1 MSGHCPSDKWF
12 FGSVFV
18 FLIAV
23 GLLVGGAVNM
33 QSAADDPRTP
43 RVKTY
48 DGYVDAWQSTH
59 FDEYSGKYA
68 STTPTISVA
77 RGPSAGTGST
87 TTVSAWTKL
96 ETATIVLK
104 DSRSDYKR
112 HNKHFALYTNIVNF
126 HATGKRSEK
135 KNEDV
140 TLTIGSNTIKFHVTD
155 CDVTKV
161 NRKKTVKNAKGE
173 DVEVDVARV
182 GRRGSLA
189 PERDRCA
196 AELAHGL
203 FFRRVGRLEQG
214 RDDLVESIRPRGQ
227 RLRRAHGLHQV
238 EERL

>member
-1 MSGHCPSDKWF
+1 M
-12 FGSVFV
+12 

-77 RGPSAGTGST
+77 RGASAGTGST

-96 ETATIVLK
+96 EAGLAAIGLK

-112 HNKHFALYTNIVNF
+112 HNKHFALYTEIANF
-126 HATGKRSEK
+126 HATGKKSEK

-140 TLTIGSNTIKFHVTD
+140 TLTIGSNTMKFHVTE
-155 CDVTKV
+155 CDVTKH
-161 NRKKTVKNAKGE
+161 NRKKKVKNGKW
-173 DVEVDVARV
+173 
-182 GRRGSLA
+182 RRGGGGRPLLDN
-189 PERDRCA
+189 R
-196 AELAHGL
+196 AHVPQPHQL
-203 FFRRVGRLEQG
+203 RRINQRRQRRVHALAREM
-214 RDDLVESIRPRGQ
+214 
-227 RLRRAHGLHQV
+227 RRCMVAS
-238 EERL
+238 